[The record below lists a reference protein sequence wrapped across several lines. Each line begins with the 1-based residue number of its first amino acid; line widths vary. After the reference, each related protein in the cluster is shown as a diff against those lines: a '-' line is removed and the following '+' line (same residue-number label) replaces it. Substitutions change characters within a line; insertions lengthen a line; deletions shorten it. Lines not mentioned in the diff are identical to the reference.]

1 MISATSTYLVA
12 GVLIGLVGTLIFTRL
27 KPLYAFAGAL
37 LIVYFSGLLPKEQLL
52 LNFVNESV
60 ISLLL
65 LLLTSLAL
73 EKTRFVQQMAN
84 FLLKGKE
91 RLVLFK
97 LMTSAGLLSSIT
109 NNTAVVATLMGPI
122 QSNPS
127 IAPSR
132 LLIPLSYAAILGGVL
147 TLVGTSTNLIID
159 GLARKEGLPG
169 LGFFDFTLVGL
180 PIFFIGVFLLVIT
193 YKTLPDNGVA
203 PPKGAQNYF
212 TELKL
217 LPESPL
223 VGKTVAEAGFKDLD
237 GLFLVELIR
246 GDELIIPVRANQRLR
261 ENDRLV
267 FSGDINQVHKLEA
280 MEGLELDK
288 NLSNLLERNLVEV
301 VLSPTS
307 TLINKKIRHSSFH
320 SQFDATVVAVKRGN
334 QHLSGGWEA
343 LSLRSGDVLIL
354 AVGPE
359 FQNRPNLGRNF
370 VVVIGL
376 ATVNQYQGYKAV
388 LIAGSFFAAL
398 MSAAAG
404 WLNLLDALLILL
416 MLYLATGV
424 LTATEIRRRAP
435 FELILIIGCAL
446 GIAQVMLSSGLAAT
460 MANQIVTVFA
470 YWGVWGALVG
480 IYLIT
485 WLTTELITNNASAA
499 LSFPISLAIAQQF
512 GVDPKPLLITTA
524 FAASASFLSPYGYQT
539 NLIVYSA
546 GKYRYLDYVRTGL
559 PLAVVYGLG
568 VCALVPWVFPF

>member
-1 MISATSTYLVA
+1 METFNIWLVA
-12 GVLIGLVGTLIFTRL
+12 GVLVGLVGTLIFTRL

-84 FLLKGKE
+84 LLLKGKE
-91 RLVLFK
+91 HFVLFK
-97 LMTSAGLLSSIT
+97 MMTSAGLLSSVT
-109 NNTAVVATLMGPI
+109 NNTAVVATLIGPI
-122 QSNPS
+122 QRNLKIP
-127 IAPSR
+127 PSR
-132 LLIPLSYAAILGGVL
+132 LLIPLSYATILGGVL

-159 GLARKEGLPG
+159 GLAKKEGLAG

-180 PIFFIGVFLLVIT
+180 PIFFIGVLLLTLT
-193 YKTLPDNGVA
+193 YKLLPNNGIQA
-203 PPKGAQNYF
+203 PKAAPNYF
-212 TELKL
+212 TELKV
-217 LPESPL
+217 LPDSPL
-223 VGKTVAEAGFKDLD
+223 VRQTVDEAGLKAID
-237 GLFLVELIR
+237 GLYLVELIR
-246 GDELIIPVRANQRLR
+246 GDELIIPVKPSQRLR
-261 ENDRLV
+261 EDDRLV

-280 MEGLELDK
+280 MQGLELDDD
-288 NLSNLLERNLVEV
+288 LSNLLELNLVEV

-307 TLINKKIRHSSFH
+307 TLINKNIRHSSFH

-343 LSLRSGDVLIL
+343 LTLRAGDALIL

-359 FQNRPNLGRNF
+359 FQNR
-370 VVVIGL
+370 I
-376 ATVNQYQGYKAV
+376 
-388 LIAGSFFAAL
+388 LIAGSFFTAL
-398 MSAAAG
+398 MTAATG
-404 WLNLLDALLILL
+404 VLNLLDSLLILL

-446 GIAQVMLSSGLAAT
+446 GIAQVMLSSGLAT
-460 MANQIVTVFA
+460 TLANQIVAIFS

-539 NLIVYSA
+539 NLMVYSA
-546 GKYRYLDYVRTGL
+546 GKYRYLDYVRAGL
-559 PLAVVYGLG
+559 PLAVVYGIA
-568 VCALVPWVFPF
+568 VCALVPWFFPF

>member
-1 MISATSTYLVA
+1 MN
-12 GVLIGLVGTLIFTRL
+12 VLIVASVLVGLIGTLIFTRL

-37 LIVYFSGLLPKEQLL
+37 LIVYFSGLIPKEQLL

-84 FLLKGKE
+84 WLLKGRE

-97 LMTSAGLLSSIT
+97 LMTSAGLLSSVT
-109 NNTAVVATLMGPI
+109 NNTAVVATLMVPV
-122 QSNPS
+122 QSNPN
-127 IAPSR
+127 IPPSR
-132 LLIPLSYAAILGGVL
+132 LLIPLSYAAVLGGVL

-180 PIFFIGVFLLVIT
+180 PIFFIGVLLLTIT
-193 YKTLPDNGVA
+193 YKTLPDNGITESKIA
-203 PPKGAQNYF
+203 KHYF

-217 LPESPL
+217 LPDSPL
-223 VGKTVAEAGFKDLD
+223 VGQTLEEAGVTQVEDLY
-237 GLFLVELIR
+237 LVELVR
-246 GDELIIPVRANQRLR
+246 DEKVITRFKSSERLR
-261 ENDRLV
+261 EDDHLV
-267 FSGDINQVHKLEA
+267 FSGDISQVHLLEA
-280 MEGLELDK
+280 MPGLELDK
-288 NLSNLLERNLVEV
+288 DLSNLVDYNLVEV

-307 TLINKKIRHSSFH
+307 TLINKNIKHSSFK

-334 QHLSGGWEA
+334 QHLSGGLEA
-343 LSLRSGDVLIL
+343 LALRSGDVLIL

-376 ATVNQYQGYKAV
+376 TTLDQYTGYQAI
-388 LIAGSFFAAL
+388 LIAASFFAAL
-398 MSAAAG
+398 TTAATG
-404 WLNLLDALLILL
+404 LLSLLDSLIILL
-416 MLYLATGV
+416 LAYLATGV
-424 LTATEIRRRAP
+424 LTASEIRSRAP

-460 MANQIVTVFA
+460 LATQIVTVFA

-480 IYLIT
+480 VYLIT

-539 NLIVYSA
+539 NLMVYSA
-546 GKYRYLDYVRTGL
+546 GNYRYADYVKTGL
-559 PLAVVYGLG
+559 PLAIVYGIG

>member
-1 MISATSTYLVA
+1 METFNIWLVA
-12 GVLIGLVGTLIFTRL
+12 GVLVGLVGTLIFTRL

-37 LIVYFSGLLPKEQLL
+37 LILYFSGLLPKEQLL

-84 FLLKGKE
+84 LLLKGKE
-91 RLVLFK
+91 RFVLFK
-97 LMTSAGLLSSIT
+97 MMTSAGLLSSVT
-109 NNTAVVATLMGPI
+109 NNTAVVATLIDPI
-122 QSNPS
+122 QRNPK
-127 IAPSR
+127 IPPSR
-132 LLIPLSYAAILGGVL
+132 LLIPLSYATILGGVL

-180 PIFFIGVFLLVIT
+180 PIFFIGVLLLTLT
-193 YKTLPDNGVA
+193 YKLLPNNGVQA
-203 PPKGAQNYF
+203 PKAASNYF
-212 TELKL
+212 TELKVL
-217 LPESPL
+217 ADSPL
-223 VGKTVAEAGFKDLD
+223 VRQTVEEAGLKAID
-237 GLFLVELIR
+237 GLYLVELIR
-246 GDELIIPVRANQRLR
+246 GDELIIPVKPSQRLR
-261 ENDRLV
+261 EGDRLV
-267 FSGDINQVHKLEA
+267 FSGDVNQVYKLEA
-280 MEGLELDK
+280 MPGLELDDD
-288 NLSNLLERNLVEV
+288 LSNLLERNLVEV

-307 TLINKKIRHSSFH
+307 TLINKGVRHSSFH

-343 LSLRSGDVLIL
+343 FTLRSGDVLIL

-376 ATVNQYQGYKAV
+376 PTVNQYEGYKAV
-388 LIAGSFFAAL
+388 LVAGGFFVAL
-398 MSAAAG
+398 MAAATG
-404 WLNLLDALLILL
+404 VLNLLDSLLILL

-446 GIAQVMLSSGLAAT
+446 GIAQVMLSSGLAT
-460 MANQIVTVFA
+460 TLANQIVTVFA

-539 NLIVYSA
+539 NLMVYSP
-546 GKYRYLDYVRTGL
+546 GKYRYLDYVRAGL
-559 PLAVVYGLG
+559 PLSIVYGIA
-568 VCALVPWVFPF
+568 VCALVPWFFPF